1 MKKDVKVKKATSI
14 TVRLFRG
21 ITITIISIVGF
32 ICAVIGVQLYKKNI
46 IQFDEFTA
54 QQFFNIEKSVSLF
67 IQNGKSVTFQ
77 KVLLQKMNLQVFL
90 RHSK

>member
-14 TVRLFRG
+14 TVRLFRS

-46 IQFDEFTA
+46 VQFDEFTA

-67 IQNGKSVTFQ
+67 IQNGK
-77 KVLLQKMNLQVFL
+77 KC
-90 RHSK
+90 R